1 MVGNGNGNNCE
12 HALVN
17 LALICRSLL
26 ANNGL
31 AEPAKAEA
39 EGLLEEWRHLGGR
52 PAAADDAADDAAD
65 VGEEEWAL
73 LRRMEAFLSA
83 RAAHPAGPVLVQ
95 R

>member
-39 EGLLEEWRHLGGR
+39 EVLLEEWRHLGGR
-52 PAAADDAADDAAD
+52 PVMEEDATEC
-65 VGEEEWAL
+65 GQQEWAL
-73 LRRMEAFLSA
+73 LRRMEAFLAAS
-83 RAAHPAGPVLVQ
+83 AAHPAGPVLVH